1 MFADTVYI
9 NGRIYTMECE
19 GEATEAFAVRDHKI
33 LAVGATEEISSIAC
47 NKIVDL
53 KGRTVLPGFIDAHL
67 HLLAYELWLRLNRS
81 RRSLTLHIRAEEM

>member
-47 NKIVDL
+47 NKSWISREGL
-53 KGRTVLPGFIDAHL
+53 FYRALSTRTCTFWPMV
-67 HLLAYELWLRLNRS
+67 
-81 RRSLTLHIRAEEM
+81 RACSA

>member
-53 KGRTVLPGFIDAHL
+53 KGRTVLPGFIDATCNF
-67 HLLAYELWLRLNRS
+67 WPMV
-81 RRSLTLHIRAEEM
+81 RACSA

>member
-53 KGRTVLPGFIDAHL
+53 KEGRLLYRASVDPRRGL
-67 HLLAYELWLRLNRS
+67 HLLAYGCGLRS
-81 RRSLTLHIRAEEM
+81 A

>member
-53 KGRTVLPGFIDAHL
+53 KGRTVLSTRTCTFWPMV
-67 HLLAYELWLRLNRS
+67 
-81 RRSLTLHIRAEEM
+81 RACSA